1 MLEEDGGN
9 VGMAFMGF
17 PQHQQQV
24 GDVNES
30 MAMHRSTLRA
40 HFAKSLLEDPEPD
53 MLAVDE

>member
-1 MLEEDGGN
+1 MD
-9 VGMAFMGF
+9 FMGF
-17 PQHQQQV
+17 AQQQQQV